1 MLNVENRFMIRDLY
15 RQGVSISEIARRTGH
30 DRKTIRHI
38 INAPLILAS
47 SEQRPRSH
55 KIDPYISYIERRMEL
70 GVLNARKL
78 YGEIRAQ
85 GYPGKETQV
94 RDYVHHHRAT
104 FLGLPLP
111 LSPSTLSKLPTVRFE
126 TEPGEQAQVDWGSFG
141 FLNCDGHNRRLYGF
155 VMTLGWSRAM
165 YLEFTLS
172 ADTAWWLRCHL
183 HAFAYFGG
191 VPRQILHDNL
201 KSAVLDREPNGIIH
215 WNPRYLDFSE
225 HHGFTPKACHPYRPQ
240 TKGKVESGV
249 KYVKANFW
257 PGLYFLD
264 LADLNSQGLEWLN
277 SVANQRIHGTT
288 GEVPFVRLTKEQGSL
303 RSTSGIPHYDT
314 SLVTYRRSTRDCL
327 ISYEGNVYS
336 VPASYAHQRLLVKAT
351 ERGELILLTE
361 GGVEVARHPLA
372 REGQHARV
380 VQNAHYEEVRGVV
393 AAAREQV
400 RSRKPT
406 QAVQL
411 SQRTEAQREEAPEHL
426 SGLSGLSGL
435 SRLSLLAPAVEAR
448 PLSLYE
454 QAAHASCPDSIELA
468 DLAELAEAVG

>member
-38 INAPLILAS
+38 IQAPLLTEAS
-47 SEQRPRSH
+47 AKKRRPRSH
-55 KIDPYISYIERRMEL
+55 KIDPYLPYLKQRMEI

-94 RDYVHHHRAT
+94 RDFVHQQRSAYT
-104 FLGLPLP
+104 GLRLLP
-111 LSPSTLSKLPTVRFE
+111 SNLPTVRFE
-126 TEPGEQAQVDWGSFG
+126 TEPGEQAQVDWGTFG
-141 FLNCDGHNRRLYGF
+141 FLNCEGRNRRLYGF
-155 VMTLGWSRAM
+155 VMTLGWSRAT

-191 VPRQILHDNL
+191 VPHEVLHDNL
-201 KSAVLDREPNGIIH
+201 KSAVLDREPNGTIH
-215 WNPRYLDFSE
+215 WNPRYLDFAE
-225 HHGFTPKACHPYRPQ
+225 HHGFTPRACHPYRPQ
-240 TKGKVESGV
+240 TKGKVESGI

-264 LADLNSQGLEWLN
+264 LADLNRQGWEWLN
-277 SVANQRIHGTT
+277 TVANQRAHGTT
-288 GEVPFVRLTKEQGSL
+288 GEVPFKRLAQEQNSL

-314 SLVTYRRSTRDCL
+314 SLITYRRSTRDCL

-336 VPASYAHQRLLVKAT
+336 VPASYAKQKLLVKAT
-351 ERGELILLTE
+351 ETGELIVLTE
-361 GGVEVARHPLA
+361 AGVEVARHALVNA
-372 REGQHARV
+372 GRHERV
-380 VQNAHYEEVRGVV
+380 VQSAHYQEI
-393 AAAREQV
+393 AALVGTARERQRV
-400 RSRKPT
+400 SKPA
-406 QAVQL
+406 QAIQGGL
-411 SQRTEAQREEAPEHL
+411 PTDLA
-426 SGLSGLSGL
+426 GLSGF
-435 SRLSLLAPAVEAR
+435 SLIAPIVEAR

-454 QAAHASCPDSIELA
+454 QVASSELMEVA
-468 DLAELAEAVG
+468 G